1 MSADSLGTASRCAL
15 HVKILSRV
23 PYRSLCCFKCISR
36 SWLILCGSDPI
47 RTSARNC
54 LSCRR
59 WDQPQLLPVP
69 QSFWERPAA
78 GLPLSWASHWF
89 CPDSSASPAGFPL
102 PVGTGPVWLVTGQTG
117 PVRFRFG
124 PVPNR
129 PKFKIQIW
137 IQKNEKF
144 LKNS

>member
-54 LSCRR
+54 LSWRR
-59 WDQPQLLPVP
+59 RDQPQLLPVP

-89 CPDSSASPAGFPL
+89 CPDSSASPVMKTTRPTSVASGSSIFLGEAGRWSPPFLSQPASWDMIVNVQSVL
-102 PVGTGPVWLVTGQTG
+102 VWT
-117 PVRFRFG
+117 
-124 PVPNR
+124 
-129 PKFKIQIW
+129 
-137 IQKNEKF
+137 
-144 LKNS
+144 S